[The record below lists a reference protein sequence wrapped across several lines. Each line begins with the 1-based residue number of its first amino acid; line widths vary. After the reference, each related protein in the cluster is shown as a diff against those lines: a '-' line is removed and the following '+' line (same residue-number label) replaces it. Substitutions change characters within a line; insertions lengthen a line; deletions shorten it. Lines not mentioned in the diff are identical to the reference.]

1 MSTDDIGQLQ
11 RRLDT
16 LTRAAARLRTHV
28 ADLHGLGWEK
38 AVTDVE
44 NVASGKPESK
54 PPGGGDPRAR
64 RLFARIVAE
73 VASSEAELVGLDRQ
87 MLALFTARSERPDPT
102 RGSTISVAE
111 HDRLLAAQRDRRAR
125 GESVP
130 ARIELQPQHPGKRR

>member
-16 LTRAAARLRTHV
+16 LTRAAARLRTHA

-73 VASSEAELVGLDRQ
+73 VASSEAELVGLDRT
-87 MLALFTARSERPDPT
+87 MMALFTARTERPDPT
-102 RGSTISVAE
+102 RGSTIAIAE
-111 HDRLLAAQRDRRAR
+111 FDRIKARQRQRRAD
-125 GESVP
+125 GEHVP
-130 ARIELQPQHPGKRR
+130 ARLEAQPEHPGRRR